1 MMLNSSY
8 YFSLVV
14 IFKITC
20 QQCYHLLGKHSGF
33 QTDMKAIDE
42 TSNQKPIPANLIEI
56 MTMFA
61 KKPKNGQFLSLEAE
75 ETRVLITATVV
86 ITSLGFF
93 PMRTLSS
100 SLNRFCNCK
109 KIRIKTK
116 IIHFIPLFYLK
127 EVMQFH

>member
-1 MMLNSSY
+1 
-8 YFSLVV
+8 
-14 IFKITC
+14 
-20 QQCYHLLGKHSGF
+20 
-33 QTDMKAIDE
+33 MKAIDE

-75 ETRVLITATVV
+75 ETSQSIDHGYGSNY
-86 ITSLGFF
+86 IIGFF

-109 KIRIKTK
+109 KIRIETK
-116 IIHFIPLFYLK
+116 IYS
-127 EVMQFH
+127 FHPAVLS

>member
-1 MMLNSSY
+1 MLNSSF

-93 PMRTLSS
+93 
-100 SLNRFCNCK
+100 F
-109 KIRIKTK
+109 
-116 IIHFIPLFYLK
+116 
-127 EVMQFH
+127 Q

>member
-1 MMLNSSY
+1 
-8 YFSLVV
+8 
-14 IFKITC
+14 
-20 QQCYHLLGKHSGF
+20 
-33 QTDMKAIDE
+33 MKAIDE
-42 TSNQKPIPANLIEI
+42 TSNQKRIPANLIEI

-100 SLNRFCNCK
+100 SLNRLCNCK

-116 IIHFIPLFYLK
+116 IYS
-127 EVMQFH
+127 FHPAVLS